1 MMGAGQTKTAGRKRP
16 MNATTID
23 RASDRSHRHVRLGL
37 RRLVAIM
44 LLTLL
49 PHAASAQSDYPNRPI
64 RIVVPYAAGGSA
76 DLLARLIAAGLQAS
90 LGQSVLVENRSGASG
105 NVGTVAVARSPA
117 DGYTLLINT
126 SSFIVNPSLFKPP
139 PFDPIADFAPIVD
152 IAAAPTAIA
161 ANNNAGIDTVADLI
175 KQAKADPQK
184 LNYGTGGP
192 GSMPHLTMELLKL
205 RAKVNFTHVPFAGG
219 GPAMQAAVAGT
230 IQLTAAALA
239 NVHGQLQGGTLK
251 GLAIAATER
260 WHDLPAIPTMIES
273 GYPDFVMETTHVLVA
288 PAGTPPPIIARLAQ
302 ETIAV
307 LRRPDNAAKIRQA
320 GFAPIAG
327 GPDQLKAR
335 FAREVPAFRDLIVNV
350 GIPPI

>member
-1 MMGAGQTKTAGRKRP
+1 
-16 MNATTID
+16 MNLLHACFC
-23 RASDRSHRHVRLGL
+23 AAL
-37 RRLVAIM
+37 RRLLPIVM
-44 LLTLL
+44 LTAVPGL
-49 PHAASAQSDYPNRPI
+49 AFAQSDYPNRPV

-76 DLLARLIAAGLQAS
+76 DFLARVIAAGLQAAF
-90 LGQSVLVENRSGASG
+90 GQSIVVENRAGASG

-126 SSFIVNPSLFKPP
+126 SSFIVNPSLFKPA
-139 PFDPIADFAPIVD
+139 PFDPIADFVPIVD

-161 ANNNAGIDTVADLI
+161 ANNNSGLNSIADLV
-175 KQAKADPQK
+175 KAAKADPNN

-205 RAKVNFTHVPFAGG
+205 RANVTITHIPFAGG

-230 IQLTAAALA
+230 TQLTAGALA
-239 NVHGQLQGGTLK
+239 NMHAQLKGGLLK
-251 GLAIAATER
+251 GLAITSAGR
-260 WHDLPAIPTMIES
+260 WHDLPDVPNMIES
-273 GYPDFVMETTHVLVA
+273 GYPDFVMETTHLLVA
-288 PAGTPPPIIARLAQ
+288 PAGTPAAIIERIAG
-302 ETIAV
+302 ETTAI
-307 LRRPDNAAKIRQA
+307 LRRPEISEKIRHA

-335 FAREVPAFRDLIVNV
+335 IAKEVPTFRDLIIKA

>member
-1 MMGAGQTKTAGRKRP
+1 
-16 MNATTID
+16 MN
-23 RASDRSHRHVRLGL
+23 RGHVVCIGWCGILAVL
-37 RRLVAIM
+37 S
-44 LLTLL
+44 LTLAAQ
-49 PHAASAQSDYPNRPI
+49 AASAQSDYPNRPV

-76 DLLARLIAAGLQAS
+76 DILARLIAAGLQTT

-105 NVGTVAVARSPA
+105 NVGTVAVARAAP

-152 IAAAPTAIA
+152 IAAAPTVIA
-161 ANNNAGIDTVADLI
+161 ANKDAGIATVADLI
-175 KQAKADPQK
+175 KQARDDPQR

-205 RAKVNFTHVPFAGG
+205 RAKVNITHVPFAGG
-219 GPAMQAAVAGT
+219 SPAMQAALAGT
-230 IQLTAAALA
+230 TQLTAAALA
-239 NVHGQLQGGTLK
+239 NVHAQLK
-251 GLAIAATER
+251 AGLLRGVAIAAAER
-260 WHDLPAIPTMIES
+260 WHDLPEIPTMIES
-273 GYPDFVMETTHVLVA
+273 GYPGFIMETTHVLVA
-288 PAGTPPPIIARLAQ
+288 PAGTPAPIVERLAQ

-307 LRRPDNAAKIRQA
+307 LRRPDVSEKIRQA

-335 FAREVPAFRDLIVNV
+335 FAKEVPAFRDLIIKT

>member
-1 MMGAGQTKTAGRKRP
+1 MMGAGQSNTADRKRP
-16 MNATTID
+16 MNCTNIH
-23 RASDRSHRHVRLGL
+23 RARNLLRTGIRPSLRGL
-37 RRLVAIM
+37 IAIA

-49 PHAASAQSDYPNRPI
+49 ADAGAAQSDYPSRPI

-76 DLLARLIAAGLQAS
+76 DFLARLIAVGLQAT
-90 LGQSVLVENRSGASG
+90 LGQSVLVENRPGASG
-105 NVGTVAVARSPA
+105 NVGTVAVARSQP
-117 DGYTLLINT
+117 DGYTLLVNT
-126 SSFIVNPSLFKPP
+126 SSFIVNPGLFKPA
-139 PFDPIADFAPIVD
+139 PFDPIADFVPIVD

-161 ANNNAGIDTVADLI
+161 ANNIAGIDTIADLVN
-175 KQAKADPQK
+175 QARADPQK
-184 LNYGTGGP
+184 FNYGTGGP

-205 RAKVNFTHVPFAGG
+205 KAKVNITHIPFAGG
-219 GPAMQAAVAGT
+219 GPAMQAALAGT
-230 IQLTAAALA
+230 TQLTAGALA
-239 NVHGQLQGGTLK
+239 NVHAQLKGGTLK
-251 GLAIAATER
+251 GLAITSAER

-288 PAGTPPPIIARLAQ
+288 PAGTAPPVIERLAM

-307 LRRPDNAAKIRQA
+307 LRRPDIATKIREA

>member
-1 MMGAGQTKTAGRKRP
+1 
-16 MNATTID
+16 MNGTNID
-23 RASDRSHRHVRLGL
+23 RASDRLRKRAWRGVRGL
-37 RRLVAIM
+37 IAI
-44 LLTLL
+44 LLLALL
-49 PHAASAQSDYPNRPI
+49 PAVAWAQSDYPNRPI

-76 DLLARLIAAGLQAS
+76 DFLARLIAAGLQAS

-126 SSFIVNPSLFKPP
+126 SSFIVNPSLFKPS

-175 KQAKADPQK
+175 HQAKADPQK

-205 RAKVNFTHVPFAGG
+205 RAKVNFTHIPFAGG
-219 GPAMQAAVAGT
+219 GPATQAAIAGT
-230 IQLTAAALA
+230 TQLTAGALA
-239 NVHGQLQGGTLK
+239 NVHAQLQGGTLK
-251 GLAIAATER
+251 GLAISASER
-260 WHDLPAIPTMIES
+260 WHDLPKIPTMIES
-273 GYPDFVMETTHVLVA
+273 GYPGFVMETTHVLVA
-288 PAGTPPPIIARLAQ
+288 PAGTPPSIIERLAS

>member
-1 MMGAGQTKTAGRKRP
+1 MHDP
-16 MNATTID
+16 PFD
-23 RASDRSHRHVRLGL
+23 RARAGTTSPWRGTIAV
-37 RRLVAIM
+37 V
-44 LLTLL
+44 LLAL
-49 PHAASAQSDYPNRPI
+49 AASSASAQSDYPNRPI

-76 DLLARLIAAGLQAS
+76 DILARLIAAGLQTS

-105 NVGTVAVARSPA
+105 NVGTVAVARAQP
-117 DGYTLLINT
+117 DGYTLLVNT

-139 PFDPIADFAPIVD
+139 PFDPIADFVPIVD

-161 ANNNAGIDTVADLI
+161 ANKASGIATIADLVNA
-175 KQAKADPQK
+175 AKADPQR

-205 RAKVNFTHVPFAGG
+205 RANVSITHVPFAGG
-219 GPAMQAAVAGT
+219 GPAMQAALAGT
-230 IQLTAAALA
+230 TQLTAGALA
-239 NVHGQLQGGTLK
+239 NVHAQLKASLLQ
-251 GLAIAATER
+251 GLAITSTAR
-260 WHDLPAIPTMIES
+260 WHDLPEIPTMIEA

-288 PAGTPPPIIARLAQ
+288 PAGTPPPIIERLAR

-307 LRRPDNAAKIRQA
+307 LRRGEVADRIRQA

-327 GPDQLKAR
+327 GPAQLAAR
-335 FAREVPAFRDLIVNV
+335 FAKEVPAFRDLIVKT

>member
-1 MMGAGQTKTAGRKRP
+1 M
-16 MNATTID
+16 D
-23 RASDRSHRHVRLGL
+23 SRHVVCASWRGILAVL
-37 RRLVAIM
+37 LVTLVAQ
-44 LLTLL
+44 T
-49 PHAASAQSDYPNRPI
+49 ASAQSDFPNRPV

-76 DLLARLIAAGLQAS
+76 DILARLIAAGLQTT

-105 NVGTVAVARSPA
+105 NVGTVAVARAAP

-139 PFDPIADFAPIVD
+139 PFDPIADFVPVVD
-152 IAAAPTAIA
+152 IAAAPTVIA
-161 ANNNAGIDTVADLI
+161 ANKGAGIATIADLI
-175 KQAKADPQK
+175 KQAGDDPQR

-205 RAKVNFTHVPFAGG
+205 RAKVNITHVPFAGG
-219 GPAMQAAVAGT
+219 GPAMQAALAGT
-230 IQLTAAALA
+230 TQLTAAALA
-239 NVHGQLQGGTLK
+239 NVHAQLK
-251 GLAIAATER
+251 AGLLRGVAIAAAER
-260 WHDLPAIPTMIES
+260 WHDLPEIPTMIES
-273 GYPDFVMETTHVLVA
+273 GYPGFIMETTHVLVA
-288 PAGTPPPIIARLAQ
+288 PAGTPAPIVERLAQ

-307 LRRPDNAAKIRQA
+307 LRRPDVSDKIRQA

-335 FAREVPAFRDLIVNV
+335 FAKEVPAFRDLIIKT

>member
-1 MMGAGQTKTAGRKRP
+1 MNETKTVRVG
-16 MNATTID
+16 
-23 RASDRSHRHVRLGL
+23 SHVREHLRTGLLGL
-37 RRLVAIM
+37 
-44 LLTLL
+44 LLLAAL
-49 PHAASAQSDYPNRPI
+49 PDVASAQSDYPNRPI

-76 DLLARLIAAGLQAS
+76 DFLARLIAAGLQRT

-126 SSFIVNPSLFKPP
+126 SSFIVNPSLFKPA
-139 PFDPIADFAPIVD
+139 PFDPIADFVPIVD

-161 ANNNAGIDTVADLI
+161 ANNNAGIDTVADLVR
-175 KQAKADPQK
+175 QARENPQK

-192 GSMPHLTMELLKL
+192 GSIPHLTMEMLKL
-205 RAKVNFTHVPFAGG
+205 RANINITHIPFAGG

-230 IQLTAAALA
+230 IQLTAGALA
-239 NVHGQLQGGTLK
+239 NVHAQLGGGLLK
-251 GLAIAATER
+251 GIAVTAAQR
-260 WHDLPAIPTMIES
+260 WHDLPDIPTMIEC

-288 PAGTPPPIIARLAQ
+288 PAGTPPPVVERLAKQ
-302 ETIAV
+302 TIATLQQPEV
-307 LRRPDNAAKIRQA
+307 FEKVRQA

-335 FAREVPAFRDLIVNV
+335 FAREVPAFRELIAEV
-350 GIPPI
+350 GIPPM